1 MRNYDVTLHSTE
13 ECQPRDI
20 FRIQADSFLHV
31 AATSWFYFTVEVVV
45 GSPDQDRVVA
55 AFPDHLVRSVMQ
67 VEPVVLA
74 DGSSTVTGARFA

>member
-1 MRNYDVTLHSTE
+1 MRHYDVTLHSPE
-13 ECQPRDI
+13 PCGQRDI

-55 AFPDHLVRSVMQ
+55 AFPDHLVRSVLQ

-74 DGSSTVTGARFA
+74 DGSADMKAARFA